1 MSFFDAKQEVID
13 IELTLFG
20 RGLLARGFFKPVYYR
35 FFDDDVL
42 YNIEYAGVS
51 EEQNTTEDRILE
63 TPRAKT
69 QYLTV
74 PVKTRFEHNQNL
86 INTGKVK
93 TFMEIKRRQ
102 DPLITDTILKYALQ
116 DSNINSQRAPQ
127 FHLSLGGTKIRKA
140 SQNVTVKGIET
151 PITQL
156 NLTASYTLQKD
167 TRHMINHQSVLNT
180 ILDSE
185 TYIDLSKDEVVF
197 LDNTSLTVD
206 REDIIIDLQEIG
218 VDLGLDNFEVE
229 IFEVI
234 EGTQGEEQKMIKL
247 ENKQEIDKL
256 FNLRVDSQVKGPFP
270 KSLTGKSTPGGRK

>member
-86 INTGKVK
+86 IN
-93 TFMEIKRRQ
+93 
-102 DPLITDTILKYALQ
+102 
-116 DSNINSQRAPQ
+116 
-127 FHLSLGGTKIRKA
+127 
-140 SQNVTVKGIET
+140 
-151 PITQL
+151 
-156 NLTASYTLQKD
+156 NL
-167 TRHMINHQSVLNT
+167 
-180 ILDSE
+180 
-185 TYIDLSKDEVVF
+185 F
-197 LDNTSLTVD
+197 
-206 REDIIIDLQEIG
+206 
-218 VDLGLDNFEVE
+218 
-229 IFEVI
+229 
-234 EGTQGEEQKMIKL
+234 
-247 ENKQEIDKL
+247 
-256 FNLRVDSQVKGPFP
+256 
-270 KSLTGKSTPGGRK
+270 